1 VGNFWTEGKRMS
13 IKNGWL
19 KDHIRNVLS
28 FLFWGIL
35 LTIGLYSGWILSK
48 QIGNE
53 SQEGLNEIVQQLK
66 GGEKSGMER
75 LAEITDYMSNVAAA
89 VASYHGEENS
99 FPPSLY
105 TTEEIKTSLGV
116 SISTDKI
123 SSITVTSLGPEEVTI
138 MATIAG
144 IDSEID
150 GKTFTLT
157 GSTSK
162 QYGLLWI
169 WGGTVPSDHL
179 PKGKI
184 KGKTL
189 F

>member
-1 VGNFWTEGKRMS
+1 MGM
-13 IKNGWL
+13 KNERL
-19 KDHIRNVLS
+19 KDQVRNGLS

-48 QIGNE
+48 QIGNK
-53 SQEGLNEIVQQLK
+53 SQEGFSEIVRPLK
-66 GGEKSGMER
+66 RGERTRVER
-75 LAEITDYMSNVAAA
+75 LAEITDYIRNLAAA
-89 VASYHGEENS
+89 VASCQEEEDS
-99 FPPSLY
+99 PPISLH
-105 TTEEIKTSLGV
+105 TTEDIKANLGV

-123 SSITVTSLGPEEVTI
+123 SSISVFTLGPNE
-138 MATIAG
+138 ATIEATITG

-157 GSTSK
+157 GSKTG
-162 QYGLLWI
+162 QHGFLWI
-169 WGGTVPSDHL
+169 WGGTVPSVYL

-184 KGKTL
+184 KSKTL

>member
-1 VGNFWTEGKRMS
+1 M
-13 IKNGWL
+13 KNGRL
-19 KDHIRNVLS
+19 QGHIRNVLS

-66 GGEKSGMER
+66 RGEKTRVGR
-75 LAEITDYMSNVAAA
+75 LREITDYMSNVAATM
-89 VASYHGEENS
+89 ASYHEEEDS
-99 FPPSLY
+99 PPLSLY
-105 TTEEIKTSLGV
+105 TTEDIKARLGV

-123 SSITVTSLGPEEVTI
+123 SSISVFTLGPNQVAIE
-138 MATIAG
+138 ATITG

-150 GKTFTLT
+150 GKTITLT
-157 GSTSK
+157 GSKTN
-162 QYGLLWI
+162 QYGFLWI
-169 WGGTVPSDHL
+169 WGGTVPSVLL

-184 KGKTL
+184 KDKIL

>member
-1 VGNFWTEGKRMS
+1 MS
-13 IKNGWL
+13 MKNGRL
-19 KDHIRNVLS
+19 KDYIRNVLS

-53 SQEGLNEIVQQLK
+53 SQESLNEIARQLK
-66 GGEKSGMER
+66 REEKTR
-75 LAEITDYMSNVAAA
+75 VKQLAEITDYMSNVAAA

-99 FPPSLY
+99 FPPSLHNMDD
-105 TTEEIKTSLGV
+105 IKASLSV
-116 SISTDKI
+116 SIYTNKI
-123 SSITVTSLGPEEVTI
+123 SSITVTTLGPEEVTI
-138 MATIAG
+138 TATITG
-144 IDSEID
+144 TDSEID

-157 GSTSK
+157 GSTSN

-169 WGGTVPSDHL
+169 WSGTVPSVYL

-184 KGKTL
+184 KSKTL